1 MGVRFACHACGKR
14 LNIKT
19 ELAGRRGI
27 CPACS
32 VRFRIPADDSES
44 SIPLDA
50 DDSGS
55 SIGSPNAPS
64 AVAERSGG
72 IAVRTQTT
80 HLTHTTTSARQ
91 NASTESHPV
100 GSQASETNGRV
111 ATVASETASGT
122 ASASHE
128 VTASGPTWQLILGGP
143 TATWYVRPPSGGQY
157 GPADGPTMGQWI
169 QEGRVADLAMVW
181 RDGWTDWQVA
191 KEAIPGVDSPAV
203 PADVSAPTAKL
214 NNHATS
220 SDPANTASTVQVTQR
235 PAPLESNKKK
245 RSQKRI
251 AVSVILGLIFLAL
264 VVAFVF
270 VLKS

>member
-27 CPACS
+27 CPTCS
-32 VRFRIPADDSES
+32 VRFRIPAYDSES
-44 SIPLDA
+44 SIPLEV
-50 DDSGS
+50 DDPGS
-55 SIGSPNAPS
+55 SIGSQAAPAS
-64 AVAERSGG
+64 VAERSGG
-72 IAVRTQTT
+72 VAVRSQPTRTSVAHPQPSSPESQGSAGHQSGTNGQQASKVSAIESTT
-80 HLTHTTTSARQ
+80 KPVLPDPKATSASREQ
-91 NASTESHPV
+91 V
-100 GSQASETNGRV
+100 
-111 ATVASETASGT
+111 
-122 ASASHE
+122 
-128 VTASGPTWQLILGGP
+128 LGGA

-191 KEAIPGVDSPAV
+191 KDAIPGITPNTTPAEITPVNDDSARP
-203 PADVSAPTAKL
+203 AKL
-214 NNHATS
+214 ADPVEAVV
-220 SDPANTASTVQVTQR
+220 SDEVTPR
-235 PAPLESNKKK
+235 PGLLDSNKKK

-251 AVSVILGLIFLAL
+251 VMSIVLATIFLGL
-264 VVAFVF
+264 VVAFVL